1 MTHHHSNIE
10 VINNAAE
17 DLLVFASKINNA
29 GKAGKNV
36 TEYMA
41 LIKSMYKLI
50 ECAERILTERDGLV
64 LKYRENQQ
72 TIHDLC
78 LKIDKLQNELKKLT
92 DIDNF

>member
-29 GKAGKNV
+29 GKAGKNI

-41 LIKSMYKLI
+41 FIKSMYKLI

-78 LKIDKLQNELKKLT
+78 LQVDQLQAEIKKFS

>member
-17 DLLVFASKINNA
+17 DFLVFASKINNA

-78 LKIDKLQNELKKLT
+78 LQVDQLQAEIKKFS